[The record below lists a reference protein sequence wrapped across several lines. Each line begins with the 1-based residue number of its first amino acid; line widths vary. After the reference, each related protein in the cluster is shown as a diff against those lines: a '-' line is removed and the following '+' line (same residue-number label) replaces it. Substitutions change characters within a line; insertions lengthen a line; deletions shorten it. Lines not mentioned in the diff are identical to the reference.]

1 MVVPSCISGS
11 VLSRLSRYRQF
22 KMIYWKGEDMSEAQA
37 QEMTGAQALVG
48 TLADHGVSACFA
60 NPGTSEMHL
69 VTALDGEPRIRSV
82 LCLFEGVATGAA
94 DGFARVTGTPAM
106 TLLHLGAGYLNGGAN
121 IHNAGRASTPMI
133 NVIGDHAVPHLR
145 YDAPLTSDIV
155 GLAGPNSRWI
165 KSANK
170 VTDTG
175 ALAAEAFAASFGP
188 KPGPVSLLLPADSAW
203 TEGGVIGEKI
213 PTPAL
218 RNVSED
224 EIASAVAALSKA
236 SNPVLIINGTAL
248 SEPGLKAAARLKAA
262 GIRILT
268 DTFYA
273 KMRRGAGV
281 FAPERMQ
288 YFAEGAMAD
297 LEGSDLMG
305 VVGTNAPVAFFAYP
319 GKPSLLVPEGCDV
332 LDLGDAGT
340 DSAATLSALADA
352 MGANEAAPVEVLAQP
367 ELPTGDLTAQAVGQ
381 SLARHMPEEA
391 LVSDDGVSNGLLS
404 YMPTTNAQPHD
415 WMMLT
420 GGAIG
425 QGMPLALGAAIAAP
439 DRKVICLS
447 GDGAGM
453 YTNQA
458 LWSMAREGADV
469 TTIVFVNHSYRI
481 LNIEL
486 YRTGAGNPGPTAKS
500 MLSIGGPDIDWV
512 GLSTSLG
519 VPAVEATT
527 AEAFDQA
534 LAESIAAPGP
544 RLIAAVVPG

>member
-1 MVVPSCISGS
+1 MAET
-11 VLSRLSRYRQF
+11 QT
-22 KMIYWKGEDMSEAQA
+22 

-48 TLADHGVSACFA
+48 TLADLGVTACFA

-94 DGFARVTGTPAM
+94 DGYARVAGRPAM
-106 TLLHLGAGYLNGGAN
+106 TLLHLGAGYLNAGAN
-121 IHNAGRASTPMI
+121 IHNAGRAHTPMI

-145 YDAPLTSDIV
+145 YDAPLTSDII

-165 KSANK
+165 KSVNRVSDA
-170 VTDTG
+170 G
-175 ALAAEAFAASFGP
+175 ALAAEAYAASYGP
-188 KPGPVSLLLPADSAW
+188 APGPVSLLLPADSAW
-203 TEGGVIGEKI
+203 LHGGEKA
-213 PTPAL
+213 TAL
-218 RNVSED
+218 PVPSLRS
-224 EIASAVAALSKA
+224 VAADRIDAAAKALSAAKR
-236 SNPVLIINGTAL
+236 PVMLINGTAL
-248 SEPGLKAAARLKAA
+248 NEAGLQSAARLKAA
-262 GIRILT
+262 GTRILV
-268 DTFYA
+268 DTFYY

-288 YFAEGAMAD
+288 YFAEAAMAD
-297 LEGSDLMG
+297 LDGSDLM
-305 VVGTNAPVAFFAYP
+305 VIAGTKPPVAFFSYP
-319 GKPSLLVPEGCDV
+319 EKPSLLVPEGCEV
-332 LDLGDAGT
+332 IRLGDAST
-340 DSAATLSALADA
+340 DSAETLAALADA
-352 MGANEAAPVEVLAQP
+352 MGATASADPEVLKQP
-367 ELPTGDLTAQAVGQ
+367 DAPSGELTAQAVGD
-381 SLARHMPEEA
+381 SLARHMPA
-391 LVSDDGVSNGLLS
+391 GSLVSDDGVSNGLMCYL
-404 YMPTTNAQPHD
+404 PTINAQPHD

-425 QGMPLALGAAIAAP
+425 QGLPLALGAAVAAP

-486 YRTGAGNPGPTAKS
+486 HRTGAGNPGPTAVN

-512 GLSTSLG
+512 QISQSLG
-519 VPAVEATT
+519 VPAVEAVT
-527 AEAFDQA
+527 AEAFDTA
-534 LAESIAAPGP
+534 LAEAIAAPGP
-544 RLIAAVVPG
+544 RLIAAIVPG

>member
-1 MVVPSCISGS
+1 MDDGS
-11 VLSRLSRYRQF
+11 SST
-22 KMIYWKGEDMSEAQA
+22 
-37 QEMTGAQALVG
+37 MTGAEALVA
-48 TLADHGVSACFA
+48 TLADHGVAACFA

-94 DGFARVTGTPAM
+94 DGYARVSGTPAM
-106 TLLHLGAGYLNGGAN
+106 TLLHLGAGYLNAGAN
-121 IHNAGRASTPMI
+121 IHNAGRANTPMI
-133 NVIGDHAVPHLR
+133 NVIGDHAVPHLK
-145 YDAPLTSDIV
+145 YDAPLTSDIR
-155 GLAGPNSRWI
+155 GLAGPNSLWI
-165 KSANK
+165 KSADK
-170 VTDTG
+170 VEETG
-175 ALAAEAFAASFGP
+175 KLAAEAYAASFGP

-203 TEGGVIGEKI
+203 LEGGRPGAAI
-213 PTPAL
+213 TPAPL
-218 RNVSED
+218 RAVSPDRIEAAKAA
-224 EIASAVAALSKA
+224 ISSAD
-236 SNPVLIINGTAL
+236 NPVLLINGTAL
-248 SEPGLKAAARLKAA
+248 GEPGLQAAARLKAA
-262 GIRILT
+262 GVRVMT
-268 DTFYA
+268 DTFYP

-297 LEGSDLMG
+297 LEGADLMILA
-305 VVGTNAPVAFFAYP
+305 GTNAPVAFFSYP
-319 GKPSLLVPEGCDV
+319 GKPSLLVPEGCNV
-332 LDLGDAGT
+332 FDLGDASS
-340 DSAATLSALADA
+340 DSAATLAALADSMDA
-352 MGANEAAPVEVLAQP
+352 MNAAPP
-367 ELPTGDLTAQAVGQ
+367 EALITPDMPTGDLTAQSVGQ
-381 SLARHMPEEA
+381 SLARHMPENA
-391 LVSDDGVSNGLLS
+391 LVSDDGVSNGLMS
-404 YMPTTNAQPHD
+404 YLPTMNAQAHD

-486 YRTGAGNPGPTAKS
+486 YRTGAGNPGPTAKD
-500 MLSIGGPDIDWV
+500 MLSIGGPDINWV
-512 GLSTSLG
+512 QLAESMG
-519 VPAVEATT
+519 VTAVETTT
-527 AEAFDQA
+527 AEAFDAA
-534 LAESIAAPGP
+534 LADAVQSPGP

>member
-1 MVVPSCISGS
+1 
-11 VLSRLSRYRQF
+11 
-22 KMIYWKGEDMSEAQA
+22 MSAETTDQ
-37 QEMTGAQALVG
+37 MTGAQALVA
-48 TLADHGVSACFA
+48 TLADNGVAACFA

-94 DGFARVTGTPAM
+94 DGYARVSGVPAM
-106 TLLHLGAGYLNGGAN
+106 TLLHLGAGYLNAGAN
-121 IHNAGRASTPMI
+121 IHNAGRANTPMI
-133 NVIGDHAVPHLR
+133 NVIGDHAVPHLE
-145 YDAPLTSDIV
+145 YDAPLTSDIIS
-155 GLAGPNSRWI
+155 LAKPNSRWI
-165 KSANK
+165 KSA
-170 VTDTG
+170 DTVAETG
-175 ALAAEAFAASFGP
+175 KLASEAFSASFGP

-203 TEGGVIGEKI
+203 LEGGETGDVV
-213 PTPAL
+213 TPPSL
-218 RNVSED
+218 NMVSE
-224 EIASAVAALSKA
+224 ETIAAAADAISAAE
-236 SNPVLIINGTAL
+236 NPVLIINGTAL
-248 SEPGLKAAARLKAA
+248 TEAGLAAAARLKAA
-262 GIRILT
+262 GLRVMT
-268 DTFYA
+268 DTFYG

-281 FAPERMQ
+281 YAPERMQ
-288 YFAEGAMAD
+288 YFAEAAMED
-297 LEGSDLMG
+297 LDGSDLMLLA
-305 VVGTNAPVAFFAYP
+305 GTSAPVAFFSYP

-332 LDLGDAGT
+332 FDLGDATT
-340 DSAATLSALADA
+340 DSAATLSALADHMQA
-352 MGANEAAPVEVLAQP
+352 ETAAAPQTLIQP
-367 ELPTGDLTAQAVGQ
+367 DLPTGDLTAKAVGQ
-381 SLARHMPEEA
+381 SLARHMPENA

-404 YMPTTNAQPHD
+404 YLPTANAPAHD

-486 YRTGAGNPGPTAKS
+486 YRTGAGNPGPTAKD

-512 GLSTSLG
+512 ALSTSMG

-527 AEAFDQA
+527 AEDFDKA
-534 LAESIAAPGP
+534 LAEAIAADGP

>member
-1 MVVPSCISGS
+1 
-11 VLSRLSRYRQF
+11 
-22 KMIYWKGEDMSEAQA
+22 MSDIAA
-37 QEMTGAQALVG
+37 DGLTGAQALVG

-94 DGFARVTGTPAM
+94 DGYARVAGTPAM
-106 TLLHLGAGYLNGGAN
+106 TLLHLGAGYLNAGAN
-121 IHNAGRASTPMI
+121 IHNAGRANTPMI
-133 NVIGDHAVPHLR
+133 NVIGDHAVPHLK
-145 YDAPLTSDIV
+145 YDAPLTSDIL

-165 KSANK
+165 KSADK
-170 VTDTG
+170 VSETG
-175 ALAAEAFAASFGP
+175 QLAAEAYAASFGP

-203 TEGGVIGEKI
+203 LEGGVIGDPVTAPK
-213 PTPAL
+213 L
-218 RNVSED
+218 RSVSD
-224 EIASAVAALSKA
+224 QEIENAAKA
-236 SNPVLIINGTAL
+236 IAEAKKPVLIINGTAL
-248 SEPGLKAAARLKAA
+248 TEAGLNAAARLKAA
-262 GIRILT
+262 GLRVLT

-288 YFAEGAMAD
+288 YFAEGAMDD
-297 LEGSDLMG
+297 LEGSDLMLLA
-305 VVGTNAPVAFFAYP
+305 GTNAPVAFFSYP
-319 GKPSLLVPEGCDV
+319 GKPSLLVPEGCDLV
-332 LDLGDAGT
+332 SLGDAST
-340 DSAATLSALADA
+340 DSAQTLARLADHIGAADAAPAETLSQFD
-352 MGANEAAPVEVLAQP
+352 
-367 ELPTGDLTAQAVGQ
+367 LPTGALNAQTVGQ
-381 SLARHMPEEA
+381 SLARHMPENA

-404 YMPTTNAQPHD
+404 YLPTMNAQPHD

-486 YRTGAGNPGPTAKS
+486 YRTGAGNPGPTAKD

-512 GLSTSLG
+512 QLSSSMG

-527 AEAFDQA
+527 AEGFDAA
-534 LAESIAAPGP
+534 LAEAIAAEGP

>member
-1 MVVPSCISGS
+1 
-11 VLSRLSRYRQF
+11 
-22 KMIYWKGEDMSEAQA
+22 MSDADA
-37 QEMTGAQALVG
+37 NTMTGAQALVG
-48 TLADHGVSACFA
+48 TLADHGVKACFA

-94 DGFARVTGTPAM
+94 DGYARVAGTPAM
-106 TLLHLGAGYLNGGAN
+106 TLLHLGAGYLNAGAN
-121 IHNAGRASTPMI
+121 IHNAGRANTPMI
-133 NVIGDHAVPHLR
+133 NVIGDHAVPHLK

-165 KSANK
+165 KSANN
-170 VTDTG
+170 VGQTG
-175 ALAAEAFAASFGP
+175 SLAAEAYAASFGP

-203 TEGGVIGEKI
+203 LEGGKLGDRLPV
-213 PTPAL
+213 PSL
-218 RNVSED
+218 RQVSESRIQD
-224 EIASAVAALSKA
+224 AATAIAGASK
-236 SNPVLIINGTAL
+236 PVIIMNGTAL
-248 SEPGLKAAARLKAA
+248 AEAGLNAAARLKAA
-262 GIRILT
+262 GVRVMT
-268 DTFYA
+268 DTFYG

-288 YFAEGAMAD
+288 YFAEGAMDD
-297 LEGSDLMG
+297 LNGSDLMIL
-305 VVGTNAPVAFFAYP
+305 VGTSAPVAFFSYP
-319 GKPSLLVPEGCDV
+319 GKPSLLVPDGCDV
-332 LDLGDAGT
+332 LDLGDAST
-340 DSAATLSALADA
+340 DSAETLKALADA
-352 MGANEAAPVEVLAQP
+352 MNANDAAPVESLVVP
-367 ELPTGDLTAQAVGQ
+367 EAPTGDLTAQSVGQ
-381 SLARHMPEEA
+381 SLARHMPENA

-404 YMPTTNAQPHD
+404 YLPTQNGQPHD

-458 LWSMAREGADV
+458 LWSMAREDADV

-486 YRTGAGNPGPTAKS
+486 YRTGAGNPGPTAKN

-512 GLSTSLG
+512 QLSSSMG

-527 AEAFDQA
+527 AEAFDAA
-534 LAESIAAPGP
+534 LAEAIAAPGP

>member
-1 MVVPSCISGS
+1 
-11 VLSRLSRYRQF
+11 
-22 KMIYWKGEDMSEAQA
+22 
-37 QEMTGAQALVG
+37 MTGAQALVG
-48 TLADHGVSACFA
+48 TLADHGVTACFA

-94 DGFARVTGTPAM
+94 DGYARVAGTPAM
-106 TLLHLGAGYLNGGAN
+106 TLLHLGAGYLNAGAN
-121 IHNAGRASTPMI
+121 IHNAGRANTPMI
-133 NVIGDHAVPHLR
+133 NVIGDHAVPHLK

-170 VTDTG
+170 ADQTG
-175 ALAAEAFAASFGP
+175 ALAAEAYAASFGP

-203 TEGGVIGEKI
+203 LEGGKLGESLS
-213 PTPAL
+213 TPSL
-218 RNVSED
+218 REVSED
-224 EIASAVAALSKA
+224 RINAAAAAIADASK
-236 SNPVLIINGTAL
+236 PVIIMNGTAL
-248 SEPGLKAAARLKAA
+248 TEDGLKAAARLKAA
-262 GIRILT
+262 GVRVMT
-268 DTFYA
+268 DTFYG

-288 YFAEGAMAD
+288 YFAEGAMDD
-297 LEGSDLMG
+297 LSGTDLMILA
-305 VVGTNAPVAFFAYP
+305 GTNAPVAFFSYP
-319 GKPSLLVPEGCDV
+319 GKPSLLVPEGCQL
-332 LDLGDAGT
+332 LDLGDAST
-340 DSAATLSALADA
+340 DSAGTLTALADA
-352 MGANEAAPVEVLAQP
+352 MGATDSAPVEVLKQP
-367 ELPTGDLTAQAVGQ
+367 DAPTGDLTAQSVGQ
-381 SLARHMPEEA
+381 SLARHLPENA

-404 YMPTTNAQPHD
+404 YLPTQNAQPHD

-458 LWSMAREGADV
+458 LWSMAREGSDV

-486 YRTGAGNPGPTAKS
+486 YRTGAGNPGPTAKN
-500 MLSIGGPDIDWV
+500 MLSIGGPDINWV
-512 GLSTSLG
+512 QLSTSMG

-527 AEAFDQA
+527 AEAFDEA
-534 LAESIAAPGP
+534 LAEAIAAPGP

>member
-1 MVVPSCISGS
+1 MADPIKDS
-11 VLSRLSRYRQF
+11 L
-22 KMIYWKGEDMSEAQA
+22 
-37 QEMTGAQALVG
+37 TGAEALVA
-48 TLADHGVSACFA
+48 TLADNGVTACFA

-94 DGFARVTGTPAM
+94 DGYARVSETPAM
-106 TLLHLGAGYLNGGAN
+106 TLLHLGAGYLNAGAN
-121 IHNAGRASTPMI
+121 IHNAGRANTPMI
-133 NVIGDHAVPHLR
+133 NVIGDHAVPHLQ
-145 YDAPLTSDIV
+145 YDAPLTSDIA
-155 GLAGPNSRWI
+155 GLAGPNSLWL
-165 KSANK
+165 KSADK
-170 VTDTG
+170 VEETG
-175 ALAAEAFAASFGP
+175 ALAAEAYAASFGP

-203 TEGGVIGEKI
+203 LEGGVKGDVVQ
-213 PTPAL
+213 PPSLTQ
-218 RNVSED
+218 VSETD
-224 EIASAVAALSKA
+224 IKAAAEAIAKA
-236 SNPVLIINGTAL
+236 SNPVMIINGTAL
-248 SEPGLKAAARLKAA
+248 SEPGLQAAARLKAA
-262 GIRILT
+262 GVRILT

-297 LEGSDLMG
+297 LEGSDLMILA
-305 VVGTNAPVAFFAYP
+305 GTSAPVAFFSYP

-332 LDLGDAGT
+332 LELGDAST
-340 DSAATLSALADA
+340 DSAQSLTALADA
-352 MGANEAAPVEVLAQP
+352 MDAAESAPVEPLIEPDAP
-367 ELPTGDLTAQAVGQ
+367 SGDLTAQSVGQ
-381 SLARHMPEEA
+381 SLARHMPENA

-404 YMPTTNAQPHD
+404 YLPTQNARAHD

-425 QGMPLALGAAIAAP
+425 QGMPLALGASLAAP

-486 YRTGAGNPGPTAKS
+486 YRTGAGNPGPIAKN

-512 GLSTSLG
+512 QLSTSMG

-527 AEAFDQA
+527 AEEFDAA
-534 LAESIAAPGP
+534 LADAIAAPGP

>member
-1 MVVPSCISGS
+1 
-11 VLSRLSRYRQF
+11 
-22 KMIYWKGEDMSEAQA
+22 
-37 QEMTGAQALVG
+37 MTGAEALVG
-48 TLADHGVSACFA
+48 TLADNGVTACFA

-69 VTALDGEPRIRSV
+69 VTALDQEPRIRSV

-94 DGFARVTGTPAM
+94 DGFARVSEMPAM
-106 TLLHLGAGYLNGGAN
+106 TLLHLGAGYLNAGAN
-121 IHNAGRASTPMI
+121 IHNAGRANSPMV
-133 NVIGDHAVPHLR
+133 NVIGDHAVPHLK
-145 YDAPLTSDIV
+145 YDAPLTSNII
-155 GLAGPNSRWI
+155 GLAGPNSGWI
-165 KSANK
+165 KSADK
-170 VTDTG
+170 VGDTG
-175 ALAAEAFAASFGP
+175 TLATEAFTASFGP
-188 KPGPVSLLLPADSAW
+188 KPSPVSLLLPADSAW
-203 TEGGVIGEKI
+203 LEGGKKGPVVQPASLERISDERIDAAAAAIKSATKPVI
-213 PTPAL
+213 
-218 RNVSED
+218 VM
-224 EIASAVAALSKA
+224 
-236 SNPVLIINGTAL
+236 NGTAL
-248 SEPGLKAAARLKAA
+248 SETGLKAAARLKAA
-262 GIRILT
+262 GIDVLT

-281 FAPERMQ
+281 FAPERLQ

-297 LEGSDLMG
+297 LDGSDLMIIA
-305 VVGTNAPVAFFAYP
+305 GTTLPVAFFSYP
-319 GKPSLLVPEGCDV
+319 GKPSLLVPEGCATR
-332 LDLGDAGT
+332 DLGGAHT

-352 MGANEAAPVEVLAQP
+352 LGAQDSAPAEPLVLP
-367 ELPTGDLTAQAVGQ
+367 DKPGGDLNAQTVGQ
-381 SLARHMPEEA
+381 SLARHLPENA
-391 LVSDDGVSNGLLS
+391 LVSDDGVSNGLMS
-404 YMPTTNAQPHD
+404 YLPTQNARPHD

-439 DRKVICLS
+439 DRKVMCIS

-486 YRTGAGNPGPTAKS
+486 YRTGAGNPGPTAKD

-512 GLSTSLG
+512 KLSESMG

-527 AEAFDQA
+527 AESFDDA
-534 LAESIAAPGP
+534 LAEAIAVPGP

>member
-1 MVVPSCISGS
+1 MADPKTDT
-11 VLSRLSRYRQF
+11 L
-22 KMIYWKGEDMSEAQA
+22 
-37 QEMTGAQALVG
+37 TGAEALVS
-48 TLADHGVSACFA
+48 TLANNGVTACFA

-94 DGFARVTGTPAM
+94 DGYARISGTPAM
-106 TLLHLGAGYLNGGAN
+106 TLLHLGAGYMNAGAN
-121 IHNAGRASTPMI
+121 IHNAGRANTPMV
-133 NVIGDHAVPHLR
+133 NVIGDHAVPHLK
-145 YDAPLTSDIV
+145 YDAPLTSNIA
-155 GLAGPNSRWI
+155 GLAGPNSLWI
-165 KSANK
+165 KSADK
-170 VTDTG
+170 VEETG
-175 ALAAEAFAASFGP
+175 ALAAEAFAASYGP

-203 TEGGVIGEKI
+203 LEGGVPGDVVTP
-213 PTPAL
+213 PTL
-218 RNVSED
+218 RSIE
-224 EIASAVAALSKA
+224 ASTIEAAATAISAASK
-236 SNPVLIINGTAL
+236 PVMIINGTAL
-248 SEPGLKAAARLKAA
+248 SEAGLHAASRLKAA

-268 DTFYA
+268 DTFYP

-297 LEGSDLMG
+297 LEGSDLML
-305 VVGTNAPVAFFAYP
+305 VAGTSAPVAFFAYP

-332 LDLGDAGT
+332 FDLGDAST
-340 DSAATLSALADA
+340 NSAATLAALADHI
-352 MGANEAAPVEVLAQP
+352 GAKEAAPVENLVVPDA
-367 ELPTGDLTAQAVGQ
+367 PTGDLTAQAVGQ
-381 SLARHMPEEA
+381 SLARHMPKNA
-391 LVSDDGVSNGLLS
+391 IMSDDGVSNGLMS
-404 YMPTTNAQPHD
+404 YLPTQNAQPHD

-425 QGMPLALGAAIAAP
+425 QGMPLALGAALAAP
-439 DRKVICLS
+439 DRKVLCLS

-486 YRTGAGNPGPTAKS
+486 YRTGAGNPGPTAKD

-512 GLSTSLG
+512 QLSTSMG

-527 AEAFDQA
+527 AEAFDAA
-534 LAESIAAPGP
+534 LAEAIATPGP

>member
-1 MVVPSCISGS
+1 
-11 VLSRLSRYRQF
+11 
-22 KMIYWKGEDMSEAQA
+22 MSEQDAN
-37 QEMTGAQALVG
+37 EMTGAQALVG
-48 TLADHGVSACFA
+48 TLADHGVTACFA

-94 DGFARVTGTPAM
+94 DGYARVAGTPAM
-106 TLLHLGAGYLNGGAN
+106 TLLHLGAGYLNAGAN
-121 IHNAGRASTPMI
+121 IHNAGRANTPMI
-133 NVIGDHAVPHLR
+133 NVIGDHAVPHLK

-170 VTDTG
+170 ADQTG
-175 ALAAEAFAASFGP
+175 ALAAEAYAASFGP

-203 TEGGVIGEKI
+203 LEGGKLGESLS
-213 PTPAL
+213 TPSL
-218 RNVSED
+218 REVSED
-224 EIASAVAALSKA
+224 RINAAAAAIADASK
-236 SNPVLIINGTAL
+236 PVIIMNGTAL
-248 SEPGLKAAARLKAA
+248 TEDGLKAAARLKAA
-262 GIRILT
+262 GVRVMT
-268 DTFYA
+268 DTFYG

-288 YFAEGAMAD
+288 YFAEGAMDD
-297 LEGSDLMG
+297 LSGTDLMILA
-305 VVGTNAPVAFFAYP
+305 GTNAPVAFFSYP
-319 GKPSLLVPEGCDV
+319 GKPSLLVPEGCQL
-332 LDLGDAGT
+332 LDLGDAST
-340 DSAATLSALADA
+340 DSAGTLTALADA
-352 MGANEAAPVEVLAQP
+352 MGATDSAPVEVLKQP
-367 ELPTGDLTAQAVGQ
+367 DAPTGDLTAQSVGQ
-381 SLARHMPEEA
+381 SLARHLPENA

-404 YMPTTNAQPHD
+404 YLPTQNAQPHD

-458 LWSMAREGADV
+458 LWSMAREGSDV

-486 YRTGAGNPGPTAKS
+486 YRTGAGNPGPTAKN
-500 MLSIGGPDIDWV
+500 MLSIGGPDINWV
-512 GLSTSLG
+512 QLSTSMG

-527 AEAFDQA
+527 AEAFDEA
-534 LAESIAAPGP
+534 LAEAIAAPGP

>member
-1 MVVPSCISGS
+1 
-11 VLSRLSRYRQF
+11 
-22 KMIYWKGEDMSEAQA
+22 MSEQEAQK
-37 QEMTGAQALVG
+37 MTGAQALVG
-48 TLADHGVSACFA
+48 TLADHGVTACFA

-106 TLLHLGAGYLNGGAN
+106 TLLHLGAGYLNAGAN
-121 IHNAGRASTPMI
+121 IHNAGRANTPMV
-133 NVIGDHAVPHLR
+133 NVIGDHAVPHLK

-170 VTDTG
+170 VEQTG
-175 ALAAEAFAASFGP
+175 ELAAEAFAASFGP

-203 TEGGVIGEKI
+203 LEGGKLGARLPV
-213 PTPAL
+213 PSL
-218 RNVSED
+218 RQVSD
-224 EIASAVAALSKA
+224 ARVSAAADAIAKA
-236 SNPVLIINGTAL
+236 SNPVIIMNGTAL
-248 SEPGLKAAARLKAA
+248 TETGLQAAARLKAA
-262 GIRILT
+262 GVRVLT

-288 YFAEGAMAD
+288 YFAEGAMDD
-297 LEGSDLMG
+297 LEGSDLMILA
-305 VVGTNAPVAFFAYP
+305 GTSAPVAFFSYP
-319 GKPSLLVPEGCDV
+319 GKPSLLVPDGCE
-332 LDLGDAGT
+332 LIDLGDAST
-340 DSAATLSALADA
+340 DSAATLAALADVLK
-352 MGANEAAPVEVLAQP
+352 ANDAAPVEALAQP
-367 ELPTGDLTAQAVGQ
+367 EQPTGDLTAQSVGQ
-381 SLARHMPEEA
+381 SLARHMPENA

-404 YMPTTNAQPHD
+404 YLPTQNAQPHD

-486 YRTGAGNPGPTAKS
+486 YRTGAGNPGPTAKN

-512 GLSTSLG
+512 QLSSSLG

-527 AEAFDQA
+527 AEDFDKA
-534 LAESIAAPGP
+534 LADAIAAPGP

>member
-1 MVVPSCISGS
+1 
-11 VLSRLSRYRQF
+11 
-22 KMIYWKGEDMSEAQA
+22 MSEPQSVA
-37 QEMTGAQALVG
+37 MTGAQALVG
-48 TLADHGVSACFA
+48 TLADNGVTACFA

-94 DGFARVTGTPAM
+94 DGFTRISGVPAM
-106 TLLHLGAGYLNGGAN
+106 TLLHLGAGYLNAGAN
-121 IHNAGRASTPMI
+121 IHNAGRANSPMI
-133 NVIGDHAVPHLR
+133 NVIGDHAVPHLK
-145 YDAPLTSDIV
+145 YDAPLTSDII
-155 GLAGPNSRWI
+155 GLAGPNSGWI

-170 VTDTG
+170 VADTG
-175 ALAAEAFAASFGP
+175 KLASEAYVASFGP
-188 KPGPVSLLLPADSAW
+188 KPGPISLLLPADSAW
-203 TEGGVIGEKI
+203 EEGGVKGPVVDAPK
-213 PTPAL
+213 L
-218 RNVSED
+218 RAVSVEQ
-224 EIASAVAALSKA
+224 ISSAVDAIKSVEK
-236 SNPVLIINGTAL
+236 PIIVMNGTAL
-248 SEPGLKAAARLKAA
+248 SESGLQAAARLKAA
-262 GIRILT
+262 GVRVLT

-281 FAPERMQ
+281 FAPDRMQ

-297 LEGSDLMG
+297 LEGSDLMI
-305 VVGTNAPVAFFAYP
+305 VAGTSLPVAFFSYP
-319 GKPSLLVPEGCDV
+319 GKPSLLVPEGCKT
-332 LDLGDAGT
+332 LDLGGADT

-352 MGANEAAPVEVLAQP
+352 LSANEAAPVEVLKQP
-367 ELPTGDLTAQAVGQ
+367 EMPTGELNAVTVGQ
-381 SLARHMPEEA
+381 SLARHMPENA
-391 LVSDDGVSNGLLS
+391 IVSDDGVSNGLMS
-404 YMPTTNAQPHD
+404 YLPTQNAQPHD

-439 DRKVICLS
+439 DRKVICIS

-458 LWSMAREGADV
+458 LWSMAREKADV

-486 YRTGAGNPGPTAKS
+486 YRTGAGNPGPTAKD
-500 MLSIGGPDIDWV
+500 MLSIGGPDINWV
-512 GLSTSLG
+512 QLSEAMG

-527 AEAFDQA
+527 AEAFDAA
-534 LAESIAAPGP
+534 LAEAIAADGP

>member
-1 MVVPSCISGS
+1 
-11 VLSRLSRYRQF
+11 
-22 KMIYWKGEDMSEAQA
+22 MSDPDANT
-37 QEMTGAQALVG
+37 MTGAQALVG
-48 TLADHGVSACFA
+48 TLADHGVKACFA

-94 DGFARVTGTPAM
+94 DGYARVAGTPAM

-121 IHNAGRASTPMI
+121 IHNAGRANSPMI
-133 NVIGDHAVPHLR
+133 NVIGDHAVPHLK

-170 VTDTG
+170 VGKTG
-175 ALAAEAFAASFGP
+175 SLAAEAYAASFGP
-188 KPGPVSLLLPADSAW
+188 KPGPVFLLLPADSAW
-203 TEGGVIGEKI
+203 LEGGKLGERL
-213 PTPAL
+213 PQPRL
-218 RNVSED
+218 RQVSEARIQD
-224 EIASAVAALSKA
+224 AAATIADA
-236 SNPVLIINGTAL
+236 SNPVIVMNGTAL
-248 SEPGLKAAARLKAA
+248 TEAGLQAAARLKAA
-262 GIRILT
+262 GVRILT
-268 DTFYA
+268 DTFYG

-288 YFAEGAMAD
+288 YFAEGAMDD
-297 LEGSDLMG
+297 LSGSDLMIL
-305 VVGTNAPVAFFAYP
+305 VGTGAPVAFFAYP
-319 GKPSLLVPEGCDV
+319 GKPSLLVPEGCAV
-332 LDLGDAGT
+332 LDLGDAST
-340 DSAATLSALADA
+340 DSAETLKALADA
-352 MGANEAAPVEVLAQP
+352 MGATESAPVAPLDLP
-367 ELPTGDLTAQAVGQ
+367 EAPTGDLTAQSVGK
-381 SLARHMPEEA
+381 SLARHMPENA

-404 YMPTTNAQPHD
+404 YLPTQKAQPHD

-486 YRTGAGNPGPTAKS
+486 YRTGAGNPGPTAQN

-512 GLSTSLG
+512 QLSTSMG

-527 AEAFDQA
+527 AEAFDAA
-534 LAESIAAPGP
+534 LAEAIAAPGP

>member
-1 MVVPSCISGS
+1 
-11 VLSRLSRYRQF
+11 
-22 KMIYWKGEDMSEAQA
+22 MSEQDANK
-37 QEMTGAQALVG
+37 MTGAQALVG
-48 TLADHGVSACFA
+48 TLADHGVTACFA

-94 DGFARVTGTPAM
+94 DGYARVAGTPAM
-106 TLLHLGAGYLNGGAN
+106 TLLHLGAGYLNAGAN
-121 IHNAGRASTPMI
+121 IHNAGRANTPMI
-133 NVIGDHAVPHLR
+133 NVIGDHAVPHLK

-170 VTDTG
+170 VDQTG
-175 ALAAEAFAASFGP
+175 ALAAEAYAASFGP

-203 TEGGVIGEKI
+203 LEGGKLGEPL
-213 PTPAL
+213 PTPSL
-218 RNVSED
+218 RSVSKD
-224 EIASAVAALSKA
+224 RIQAAAAAITKA
-236 SNPVLIINGTAL
+236 SNPVIIMNGTAL
-248 SEPGLKAAARLKAA
+248 TEDGLKAAARLKAA
-262 GIRILT
+262 GVRVMT
-268 DTFYA
+268 DTFYG

-281 FAPERMQ
+281 FAPDRMQ
-288 YFAEGAMAD
+288 YFAEGAMDD
-297 LEGSDLMG
+297 LSGSDLM
-305 VVGTNAPVAFFAYP
+305 VLSGTSAPVAFFSYP
-319 GKPSLLVPEGCDV
+319 GKPSLLVPEGCDL
-332 LDLGDAGT
+332 LDLGDAST
-340 DSAATLSALADA
+340 DSAGTLNALANA
-352 MGANEAAPVEVLAQP
+352 MNAADSAPVEVLKQP
-367 ELPTGDLTAQAVGQ
+367 DAPTGDLTAQSVGR
-381 SLARHMPEEA
+381 SLARHMPENA

-404 YMPTTNAQPHD
+404 YLPTQNAQPHD

-439 DRKVICLS
+439 GRKVICLS

-486 YRTGAGNPGPTAKS
+486 YRTGAGNPGPTAKN
-500 MLSIGGPDIDWV
+500 MLSIGGPDINWV
-512 GLSTSLG
+512 QLSNSMG

-527 AEAFDQA
+527 AEAFDEA
-534 LAESIAAPGP
+534 LADAIAAPGP

>member
-1 MVVPSCISGS
+1 
-11 VLSRLSRYRQF
+11 
-22 KMIYWKGEDMSEAQA
+22 MSEQDAN
-37 QEMTGAQALVG
+37 EMTGAQALVG
-48 TLADHGVSACFA
+48 TLADHGVTACFA

-82 LCLFEGVATGAA
+82 LCLFEGGATGAA
-94 DGFARVTGTPAM
+94 DGYARVAGTPAM
-106 TLLHLGAGYLNGGAN
+106 TLLHLGAGYLNAGAN
-121 IHNAGRASTPMI
+121 IHNAGRANTPMI
-133 NVIGDHAVPHLR
+133 NVIGDHAVPHLK

-170 VTDTG
+170 ADQTG
-175 ALAAEAFAASFGP
+175 ALAAEAYAASFGP

-203 TEGGVIGEKI
+203 LEGGKLGESLS
-213 PTPAL
+213 TPSL
-218 RNVSED
+218 REVSED
-224 EIASAVAALSKA
+224 RINAAAAAIADASK
-236 SNPVLIINGTAL
+236 PVIIMNGTAL
-248 SEPGLKAAARLKAA
+248 TEDGLKAAARLKAA
-262 GIRILT
+262 GVRVMT
-268 DTFYA
+268 DTFYG

-288 YFAEGAMAD
+288 YFAEGAMDD
-297 LEGSDLMG
+297 LSGTDLMILA
-305 VVGTNAPVAFFAYP
+305 GTNAPVAFFSYP
-319 GKPSLLVPEGCDV
+319 GKPSLLVPEGCQL
-332 LDLGDAGT
+332 LDLGDAST
-340 DSAATLSALADA
+340 DSAGTLTALADA
-352 MGANEAAPVEVLAQP
+352 MGATDSAPVEVLKQP
-367 ELPTGDLTAQAVGQ
+367 DAPTGDLTAQSVGQ
-381 SLARHMPEEA
+381 SLARHLPENA

-404 YMPTTNAQPHD
+404 YLPTQNAQPHD

-458 LWSMAREGADV
+458 LWSMAREGSDV

-486 YRTGAGNPGPTAKS
+486 YRTGAGNPGPTAKN
-500 MLSIGGPDIDWV
+500 MLSIGGPDINWV
-512 GLSTSLG
+512 QLSTSMG

-527 AEAFDQA
+527 AEAFDEA
-534 LAESIAAPGP
+534 LAEAIAAPGP